1 MYTAYFRFGGRPFQ
15 LSPDHRFFF
24 GSRPHRKAVAYLEYG
39 LTQEEGFIVIT
50 GDVGTGK
57 TTLVDYLI
65 SKIDRGKYH
74 VAKVGTTQLDADD
87 MLRVIARSF
96 GVSHQGADKATLLQR
111 LEDLLIR
118 AHGAGRRSLLV
129 IDEVQ
134 NVPRC
139 SLEELRML
147 SNYQFNG
154 KGLLQIYLVGQPQ
167 FRTTLAELEQLRQR
181 VNAAYHLEP
190 MEAAETRGYIRHRLQ
205 RVGWRDDPSFSEP
218 AFDAIHAETGG
229 VPRRINLL
237 CDRLLL
243 YGYLEELHQIDT
255 YVVDEVARELRV
267 ERSPPPSMPDRHADR
282 DGASERAREELRQS
296 ALLRRHRTMLTRL
309 NRIVGKVARRFEQQ
323 LAGDGEG
330 FDVGGGKSP
339 VQMVEALTQVAA
351 KLIPLERQA
360 FSLDDNG
367 KTADD
372 DAATDESAQ
381 QPSPPRRRKGR
392 GIVSNAGEPKP
403 SEPQLPSS
411 TTEIAGE

>member
-1 MYTAYFRFGGRPFQ
+1 MYTAYFRFSGRPFQ

-39 LTQEEGFIVIT
+39 LAQEEGFIVIT

-57 TTLVDYLI
+57 TTLVDYLF
-65 SKIDRGKYH
+65 SKIDRGKFQ

-96 GVSHQGADKATLLQR
+96 GISHQGSDKATLLQR
-111 LEDLLIR
+111 LEDFLIR

-154 KGLLQIYLVGQPQ
+154 QGLLQIYLVGQPQ
-167 FRTTLAELEQLRQR
+167 FRATLADLEQLHQR
-181 VNAAYHLEP
+181 VNATYHLEP
-190 MEAAETRGYIRHRLQ
+190 MESEETRGYIRHRLQ
-205 RVGWRDDPSFSEP
+205 RVGWRDDPSISEP
-218 AFDAIHAETGG
+218 AFEAIHAETGG

-243 YGYLEELHQIDT
+243 YGYLEEVHQIDT
-255 YVVDEVARELRV
+255 YVVDEVARDLSL
-267 ERSPPPSMPDRHADR
+267 ERSPPPSMPGRPTDQ
-282 DGASERAREELRQS
+282 DGAAERTREKLRLL
-296 ALLRRHRTMLTRL
+296 ALQRRHRTMLTRL

-330 FDVGGGKSP
+330 FDMGGGESP
-339 VQMVEALTQVAA
+339 VQVVEMLTRVAA

-360 FSLDDNG
+360 FDLDDNS
-367 KTADD
+367 KRADD
-372 DAATDESAQ
+372 DAAEVQQPPVPTGGKGRGAASNVGGLERPAR
-381 QPSPPRRRKGR
+381 QPSP
-392 GIVSNAGEPKP
+392 A
-403 SEPQLPSS
+403 
-411 TTEIAGE
+411 TTKIAGE

>member
-1 MYTAYFRFGGRPFQ
+1 MYTAYFRFSGRPFQ

-57 TTLVDYLI
+57 TTLVDYLF
-65 SKIDRGKYH
+65 SKIDRGKFH

-96 GVSHQGADKATLLQR
+96 GISHQGSDKATLLQR
-111 LEDLLIR
+111 LEDFLIR

-154 KGLLQIYLVGQPQ
+154 QGLLQIYLVGQSQ
-167 FRTTLAELEQLRQR
+167 FRATLADLEQLHQR

-190 MEAAETRGYIRHRLQ
+190 MDSEETCGYIRHRLQ

-218 AFDAIHAETGG
+218 AFEAIHAETGG

-243 YGYLEELHQIDT
+243 YGYLEDVHQIDT
-255 YVVDEVARELRV
+255 HVVDEVARDLRA
-267 ERSPPPSMPDRHADR
+267 ERSPPPSMPGRHTDQ
-282 DGASERAREELRQS
+282 DGATEQAREELRKS
-296 ALLRRHRTMLTRL
+296 ALQRRHRTMLTRL
-309 NRIVGKVARRFEQQ
+309 NRIVGKVARRFEQR
-323 LAGDGEG
+323 LAADDEG
-330 FDVGGGKSP
+330 FDMDGGESP
-339 VQMVEALTQVAA
+339 VQVVEMLTRVAA
-351 KLIPLERQA
+351 KLILLERQA
-360 FSLDDNG
+360 FNLDDND
-367 KTADD
+367 KRVDD
-372 DAATDESAQ
+372 DAAEAQIVQLPPLRAGGKGSGAASNVGGLERPAQ
-381 QPSPPRRRKGR
+381 QPSP
-392 GIVSNAGEPKP
+392 A
-403 SEPQLPSS
+403 
-411 TTEIAGE
+411 TTKIAGE